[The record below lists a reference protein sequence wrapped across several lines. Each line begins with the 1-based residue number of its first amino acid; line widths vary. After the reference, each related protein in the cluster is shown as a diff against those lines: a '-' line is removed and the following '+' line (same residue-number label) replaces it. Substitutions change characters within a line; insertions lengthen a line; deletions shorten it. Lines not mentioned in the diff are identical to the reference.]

1 MNTQQI
7 YITLAI
13 LIVILLILIIRETFI
28 LINKTRKNKK
38 LTEEL
43 NQIHI
48 QSTLYEHRFAD
59 FEKEIAKIE
68 AQKEEFRN
76 QCLILEKKLS
86 AHQATTL
93 AKEENLLEKIKYL
106 EQIKEE
112 LSLKFQNIS
121 SEIIKSQHET
131 FTKEQQQTL
140 SVIIN
145 PFAEQLKEF
154 KQEVTS
160 AREESIK
167 HKSNLDAQLA
177 NLSQLNQTLSQD
189 AQNLAEAL
197 KGGKKAQGNWGECQL
212 SRILEISG
220 LRKGQD
226 YDTQESFH
234 DEDKKLYR
242 PDVIIHLPENR
253 DIIVDSKVSLIDYL
267 DAVNAEDEET
277 RAKCLQ
283 KNVQSL
289 KAHIDE
295 LSSKEYQK
303 LLKDRSLN
311 YVIMFI
317 PVESAYIAALD
328 SDRYIY
334 DYAYKRNIILATPL
348 SLLPTLRTVEN
359 LWRIDSQNQN
369 VQKIAEIGG
378 KIYDKLASFVDDMK
392 TIERGMNQANNAYNN
407 AMTKLSGRGGAISQA
422 EKMKLLGS
430 KTNKSINLALN
441 DNVLEILEKETVE
454 EIDGKTLSKF
464 LRASY
469 DEKEYKLR
477 ILEWLNEI
485 CK

>member
-1 MNTQQI
+1 MNIQQI
-7 YITLAI
+7 YIICAI
-13 LIVILLILIIRETFI
+13 LALLLLLFSIRQTIV
-28 LINKTRKNKK
+28 LINKTRKNNELKDI
-38 LTEEL
+38 L
-43 NQIHI
+43 NQTQI
-48 QSTLYEHRFAD
+48 QNAILQQRFAA
-59 FEKEIAKIE
+59 FEQEIAKIE
-68 AQKEEFRN
+68 AQKEEFRTQSLN
-76 QCLILEKKLS
+76 LEKELS
-86 AHQATTL
+86 AYKASSV

-106 EQIKEE
+106 EQIKED
-112 LSLKFQNIS
+112 LSLKFKNIS
-121 SEIIKSQHET
+121 SEIIKAQHET
-131 FTKEQQQTL
+131 FSKEQQQTL

-145 PFAEQLKEF
+145 PFTEQLKAF

-167 HKSNLDAQLA
+167 NKSNLDAQLA
-177 NLSQLNQTLSQD
+177 NLSQLNQALSQD

-253 DIIVDSKVSLIDYL
+253 DIVVDSKVSLIDYL

-277 RAKCLQ
+277 RLKFLQ

-303 LLKDRSLN
+303 LLKDRTLN

-328 SDRYIY
+328 CDRYIY

-348 SLLPTLRTVEN
+348 SLLPTLRTIEN
-359 LWRIDSQNQN
+359 LWKIDSQNQT
-369 VQKIAEIGG
+369 VQKIAELGG

-392 TIERGMNQANNAYNN
+392 TLERGLNQANNAYNN

-441 DNVLEILEKETVE
+441 DNDLLLEDNRDEQLETGE
-454 EIDGKTLSKF
+454 
-464 LRASY
+464 
-469 DEKEYKLR
+469 
-477 ILEWLNEI
+477 
-485 CK
+485 

>member
-1 MNTQQI
+1 MTTEQI
-7 YITLAI
+7 YIFCTTLF
-13 LIVILLILIIRETFI
+13 VIITIFSIRQTI
-28 LINKTRKNKK
+28 TLINKNNKNNT
-38 LTEEL
+38 LQDEL
-43 NQIHI
+43 NNLRLQKAI
-48 QSTLYEHRFAD
+48 YEQRFANL
-59 FEKEIAKIE
+59 EQENIKIE
-68 AQKEEFRN
+68 AQKEEFRT
-76 QCLILEKKLS
+76 QSLELEKELS
-86 AHQATTL
+86 AYKASSI
-93 AKEENLLEKIKYL
+93 AKEENLIEKIKYL
-106 EQIKEE
+106 EQIKED
-112 LSLKFQNIS
+112 LSLKFKNIS

-131 FTKEQQQTL
+131 FSKEQQQTL

-145 PFAEQLKEF
+145 PFAEQLKAF
-154 KQEVTS
+154 KQEVAS

-167 HKSNLDAQLA
+167 NKSNLDAQLA

-253 DIIVDSKVSLIDYL
+253 DIVVDSKVSLIDYL

-277 RAKCLQ
+277 RLKCLQ

-303 LLKDRSLN
+303 LLKDRTLN

-328 SDRYIY
+328 CDRCIY

-348 SLLPTLRTVEN
+348 SLLPTLRTIEN

-369 VQKIAEIGG
+369 VQKIAELGG

-392 TIERGMNQANNAYNN
+392 TLERGLNQANNAYNN

-430 KTNKSINLALN
+430 KTNKAINLALN
-441 DNVLEILEKETVE
+441 DTELLLE
-454 EIDGKTLSKF
+454 DN
-464 LRASY
+464 R
-469 DEKEYKLR
+469 DEQTDIGE
-477 ILEWLNEI
+477 
-485 CK
+485 

>member
-1 MNTQQI
+1 MNIQQI
-7 YITLAI
+7 YIICAI
-13 LIVILLILIIRETFI
+13 LALLLLLFSIRQTIV
-28 LINKTRKNKK
+28 LINKTRKNNELKDI
-38 LTEEL
+38 L
-43 NQIHI
+43 NQTQI
-48 QSTLYEHRFAD
+48 QNAILQQRFAT
-59 FEKEIAKIE
+59 FEQEIAKIE
-68 AQKEEFRN
+68 AQKEEFRTQSLN
-76 QCLILEKKLS
+76 LEKELS
-86 AHQATTL
+86 AYKASSV

-106 EQIKEE
+106 EQIKED
-112 LSLKFQNIS
+112 LSLKFKNIS
-121 SEIIKSQHET
+121 SEIIKAQHET
-131 FTKEQQQTL
+131 FSKEQQQTL

-145 PFAEQLKEF
+145 PFTEQLKAF

-167 HKSNLDAQLA
+167 NKSNLDAQLA
-177 NLSQLNQTLSQD
+177 NLSHLNQALSQD

-253 DIIVDSKVSLIDYL
+253 DIVVDSKVSLIDYL

-277 RAKCLQ
+277 RLKFLQ

-303 LLKDRSLN
+303 LLKDRTLN

-328 SDRYIY
+328 CDRYIY

-348 SLLPTLRTVEN
+348 SLLPTLRTIEN
-359 LWRIDSQNQN
+359 LWKIDSQNQN
-369 VQKIAEIGG
+369 VQKIAELGG

-392 TIERGMNQANNAYNN
+392 TLERGLNQANNAYNN

-441 DNVLEILEKETVE
+441 DNDLLLEDNRDEQLETGE
-454 EIDGKTLSKF
+454 
-464 LRASY
+464 
-469 DEKEYKLR
+469 
-477 ILEWLNEI
+477 
-485 CK
+485 

>member
-1 MNTQQI
+1 MTTEQI
-7 YITLAI
+7 YIFCATLF
-13 LIVILLILIIRETFI
+13 IIITIFSIRQTI
-28 LINKTRKNKK
+28 ALINKNNKNNT
-38 LTEEL
+38 LQDEL
-43 NQIHI
+43 NNLRLQKAI
-48 QSTLYEHRFAD
+48 YEQRFANLEQENIKIETQKEK
-59 FEKEIAKIE
+59 FRTQSLELEKE
-68 AQKEEFRN
+68 
-76 QCLILEKKLS
+76 LS
-86 AHQATTL
+86 AYKASSI
-93 AKEENLLEKIKYL
+93 AKEENLIEKIKYL
-106 EQIKEE
+106 EQIKED
-112 LSLKFQNIS
+112 LSLKFKNIS

-131 FTKEQQQTL
+131 FSKEQQQTL

-145 PFAEQLKEF
+145 PFAEQLKAF
-154 KQEVTS
+154 KQEVVS

-167 HKSNLDAQLA
+167 NKSNLDAQLA

-253 DIIVDSKVSLIDYL
+253 DIVVDSKVSLIDYL

-277 RAKCLQ
+277 RLKCLQ

-303 LLKDRSLN
+303 LLKDRTLN

-328 SDRYIY
+328 CDRYIY

-348 SLLPTLRTVEN
+348 SLLPTLRTIEN

-369 VQKIAEIGG
+369 VQKIAELGG

-392 TIERGMNQANNAYNN
+392 TLERGLNQANNAYNN

-430 KTNKSINLALN
+430 KTNKAINLALN
-441 DNVLEILEKETVE
+441 DTELLLE
-454 EIDGKTLSKF
+454 DN
-464 LRASY
+464 R
-469 DEKEYKLR
+469 DEQTDIGE
-477 ILEWLNEI
+477 
-485 CK
+485 

>member
-1 MNTQQI
+1 MTTQQI
-7 YITLAI
+7 YIFCAI
-13 LIVILLILIIRETFI
+13 LALIILLFSIRQTI
-28 LINKTRKNKK
+28 ALINKNTKNNT
-38 LTEEL
+38 LSAEL
-43 NQIHI
+43 NNLRLQNAI
-48 QSTLYEHRFAD
+48 YEQRFAN
-59 FEKEIAKIE
+59 FEQEISKIE

-76 QCLILEKKLS
+76 QSLNLEKELS
-86 AHQATTL
+86 AYKAASI
-93 AKEENLLEKIKYL
+93 AKEENLLDKIKYL
-106 EQIKEE
+106 EQIKED
-112 LSLKFQNIS
+112 LSLKFKNIS

-131 FTKEQQQTL
+131 FSKEQQQTL

-145 PFAEQLKEF
+145 PFAEQLKAF

-277 RAKCLQ
+277 RIKCLQ

-303 LLKDRSLN
+303 LLKDRTLN

-328 SDRYIY
+328 CDRYIY

-348 SLLPTLRTVEN
+348 SLLPTLRTIEN

-369 VQKIAEIGG
+369 VQKIAELGG

-392 TIERGMNQANNAYNN
+392 TLERGLNQANNAYNN

-441 DNVLEILEKETVE
+441 DTDLLLE
-454 EIDGKTLSKF
+454 DN
-464 LRASY
+464 R
-469 DEKEYKLR
+469 DEQTDIGE
-477 ILEWLNEI
+477 
-485 CK
+485 

>member
-112 LSLKFQNIS
+112 LSLKFKNIS

-234 DEDKKLYR
+234 DEDKNLYR

-334 DYAYKRNIILATPL
+334 DYTYKRNII
-348 SLLPTLRTVEN
+348 
-359 LWRIDSQNQN
+359 
-369 VQKIAEIGG
+369 
-378 KIYDKLASFVDDMK
+378 
-392 TIERGMNQANNAYNN
+392 
-407 AMTKLSGRGGAISQA
+407 
-422 EKMKLLGS
+422 
-430 KTNKSINLALN
+430 
-441 DNVLEILEKETVE
+441 
-454 EIDGKTLSKF
+454 
-464 LRASY
+464 
-469 DEKEYKLR
+469 
-477 ILEWLNEI
+477 
-485 CK
+485 